1 MKMNEQKKTNGQ
13 IDINSRS
20 IDRLIDRAEASTTLT
35 TTIIKIKKHC
45 DCRDKKLSDTHTH
58 TE

>member
-1 MKMNEQKKTNGQ
+1 MNKKKNKWS
-13 IDINSRS
+13 DRYKFS

-45 DCRDKKLSDTHTH
+45 DCRDKKLSDTHTLN
-58 TE
+58 EYF